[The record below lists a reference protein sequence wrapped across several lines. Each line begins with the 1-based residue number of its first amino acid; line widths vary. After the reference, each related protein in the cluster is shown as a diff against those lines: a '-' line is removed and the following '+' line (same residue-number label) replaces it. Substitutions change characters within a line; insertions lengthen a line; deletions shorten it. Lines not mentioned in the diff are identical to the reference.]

1 MDKKFARVIV
11 VGLCCAAGC
20 SLPLGNTLTAVLL
33 GALTAYVTA
42 FVFGLDWCREKAGE
56 LKQAANQGLNAIRT
70 PAGRAL
76 DCGKLWIDEINSVPT
91 WKGKL
96 YCFIKPTFVPLLFV
110 GMCLISVI
118 AIAVAVPL
126 TILILALLLI
136 AGIIMEILKVFHF
149 LAVLSLRLFW
159 LVRSAPEFRAA
170 VYYYTIASLIGLG
183 TMASTVFLWVWLI
196 SHSYPLVELPTFFGI
211 GMTMTIAI
219 FAVIAAIIIII
230 MAIVASGF
238 TAMVVLTEI
247 RMIIDFF
254 CNQEFT
260 DGKLRQQANLNTLT
274 FDFGRYSEYCP
285 EVTFLPSLL
294 FASKRRP
301 LLTVLYIY
309 GVYLL
314 NVLSPLIWL
323 GLLAWNMPKVMASTR
338 TMVAAF
344 FAGLLAACQLGG
356 CCAFGWIDW
365 HSANFWLA
373 FLVTCCVGHEIGRL
387 ISRRQTDKAVPW
399 PAYPYTSVS

>member
-1 MDKKFARVIV
+1 MDRKFARAIV

-20 SLPLGNTLTAVLL
+20 SLLLGDTLIAVLL
-33 GALTAYVTA
+33 GALTAYVIA
-42 FVFGLDWCREKAGE
+42 FVFGLDWCREKFAE

-76 DCGKLWIDEINSVPT
+76 NGGKLWIDEINGAPT

-96 YCFIKPTFVPLLFV
+96 YCFIKPTFVPLLFA
-110 GMCLISVI
+110 GICLISVI

-136 AGIIMEILKVFHF
+136 AGIIVEILKVFYF
-149 LAVLSLRLFW
+149 LAGLSLRFCW
-159 LVRSAPEFRAA
+159 LMKSAPEFRAA
-170 VYYYTIASLIGLG
+170 VYYYTIAGLIGLG
-183 TMASTVFLWVWLI
+183 TLALTCFLWFWLI
-196 SHSYPLVELPTFFGI
+196 LHNYPLVELPTIFGI
-211 GMTMTIAI
+211 ATAVVI
-219 FAVIAAIIIII
+219 FVATPTIIIIF
-230 MAIVASGF
+230 MAASGF

-254 CNQEFT
+254 CNQEFA
-260 DGKLRQQANLNTLT
+260 DGKLRQQANLNTAI
-274 FDFGRYSEYCP
+274 FDFGRYSEYCL

-323 GLLAWNMPKVMASTR
+323 GLIVWNMPKVMASTR

-344 FAGLLAACQLGG
+344 SAGLLAACQLGV
-356 CCAFGWIDW
+356 CYAFGWIDW
-365 HSANFWLA
+365 HSANFWLV
-373 FLVTCCVGHEIGRL
+373 FLLTCCVGHEIGRL

-399 PAYPYTSVS
+399 PAYPYISIS